1 MINNPSKF
9 MESIVKKI
17 YIMTACACAMMAQ
30 SAHAQTGLLK
40 GWSGETSLTGSVTTG
55 NTETTDIGLGL
66 KLAKETKTWRHKF
79 NALGDLGRASGE
91 VNRRRYEIGYQ
102 IDRDL
107 NDRLYVYGN
116 ADYFSDDFGAFQEG
130 YFLGAGGGY
139 KAIVSEPI
147 TWNLEGGAGFRSQE
161 TQGPVAPNFLPA
173 PETANELALRAFSD
187 FDYKL
192 NENVSLYNDTEVLWS
207 DSDTYIWNDIGLT
220 ATLAGNL
227 AARAS
232 FRIDHHTDVPL
243 GRENTDTVTRFGLV
257 YTLK

>member
-1 MINNPSKF
+1 MKKTYFITA
-9 MESIVKKI
+9 SILCL
-17 YIMTACACAMMAQ
+17 TAVPAQAQ
-30 SAHAQTGLLK
+30 SGIWQ
-40 GWSGETSLTGSVTTG
+40 GWSGETSLTGAVTTG

-66 KLAKETKTWRHKF
+66 KLAKETDKWRHKF
-79 NALGDLGRASGE
+79 NALGDLGRANGE
-91 VNRRRYEIGYQ
+91 VNRRRYELGYQ
-102 IDRDL
+102 LERDL

-139 KAIVSEPI
+139 KAIVSEPV

-161 TQGPVAPNFLPA
+161 TQAPVLPNFLPL
-173 PETANELALRAFSD
+173 PVTENEVALRAFSD

-192 NENVSLYNDTEVLWS
+192 NENVALYNDTEIVWS
-207 DSDTYIWNDIGLT
+207 SSDTYVWNEIGLT

-232 FRIDHHTDVPL
+232 FRVDYHSDVPV
-243 GRENTDTVTRFGLV
+243 GRENTDTVTRFGIV
-257 YTLK
+257 YSLK